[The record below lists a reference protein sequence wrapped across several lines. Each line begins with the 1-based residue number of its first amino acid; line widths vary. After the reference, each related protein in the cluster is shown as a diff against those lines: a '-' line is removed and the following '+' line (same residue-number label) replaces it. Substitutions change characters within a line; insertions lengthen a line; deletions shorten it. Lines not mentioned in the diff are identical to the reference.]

1 MTFDDLPLPAI
12 GIAAA
17 AVVGL
22 ALIAW
27 LILIWRRYR
36 ARRALVARFESLSFA
51 LLRDVL
57 LPDGAG
63 GTYHLDYL
71 LLTPTGLLVV
81 DLRDVP
87 GVIFGSE
94 QMSEWTVMDRQR
106 RTTFLNP
113 LGPLYDRIAI
123 VRALAGEDV
132 PVDGRVVF
140 SERSSFPKGR
150 PPFVTRLGSIAAEF
164 PAAAVAGG
172 VPPAYQSAWDKVT
185 AAAAPSPM
193 KRR

>member
-1 MTFDDLPLPAI
+1 MTLDNVPMSAIAI
-12 GIAAA
+12 GAATVA
-17 AVVGL
+17 GL
-22 ALIAW
+22 AILAW
-27 LILIWRRYR
+27 LVLLWRRYR
-36 ARRALVARFESLSFA
+36 ARRALIARFESLSFA
-51 LLRDVL
+51 HLRDVL
-57 LPDGAG
+57 LPDGG
-63 GTYHLDYL
+63 GGSYHIDFL

-81 DLRDVP
+81 DLRDVQ

-94 QMSEWTVMDRQR
+94 QMNEWTVMHRER

-150 PPFVTRLGSIAAEF
+150 PPLVTRLGSMGAEF

-172 VPPAYQSAWDKVT
+172 VPPAYQSAWDRVS
-185 AAAAPSPM
+185 AAASPSPM
-193 KRR
+193 NRR

>member
-1 MTFDDLPLPAI
+1 MTLDNLPTSAIAI
-12 GIAAA
+12 GAA
-17 AVVGL
+17 AVGGI
-22 ALIAW
+22 ALLAW
-27 LILIWRRYR
+27 LLLLWRRYR
-36 ARRALVARFESLSFA
+36 TRRALVARFESLSFA
-51 LLRDVL
+51 HLRDVL
-57 LPDGAG
+57 LPDGG
-63 GTYHLDYL
+63 GGSYHIDFL

-94 QMSEWTVMDRQR
+94 QMNEWTVMHRER

-150 PPFVTRLGSIAAEF
+150 PPLVTRLGSIGAEF

-172 VPPAYQSAWDKVT
+172 VPPAYQSAWDRVS
-185 AAAAPSPM
+185 AAASPSPM
-193 KRR
+193 NRR